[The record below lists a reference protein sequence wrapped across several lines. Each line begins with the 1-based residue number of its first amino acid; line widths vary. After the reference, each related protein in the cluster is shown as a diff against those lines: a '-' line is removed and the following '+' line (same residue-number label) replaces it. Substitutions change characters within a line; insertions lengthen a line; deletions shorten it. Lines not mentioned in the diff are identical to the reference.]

1 MDLSIIIPAYNEEIR
16 LGPTLDDIKLYMDGR
31 GMDYEVIV
39 VDDGSTDGTAGL
51 AKTSE
56 LGRIGRLTVV
66 SNEKNMGKGFSVK
79 RGVEKARGEY
89 VLFSDADLSTPISEM
104 EKLLAGLKGGADV
117 AIGSRSSTDSHIVV
131 RQPIFRQTMGK
142 VFNLLVRFILGERI
156 SDTQCGFKAFRS
168 HAAKSLFSEMSV
180 AGFAFDAE
188 ILFLARKRGLKV
200 VEAGVVWKN
209 SPISKVSPISSS
221 FSMLRDVLKVRIAH
235 R

>member
-1 MDLSIIIPAYNEEIR
+1 MDS
-16 LGPTLDDIKLYMDGR
+16 R
-31 GMDYEVIV
+31 GLDYEVIV

-51 AKTSE
+51 AKTSG
-56 LGRIGRLTVV
+56 LSRVGRLTVL
-66 SNEKNMGKGFSVK
+66 SNGKNMGKGFSVK

-89 VLFSDADLSTPISEM
+89 VLFSDADLSTPISEI

-117 AIGSRSSTDSHIVV
+117 AIGSRSAVDSQVVV

-142 VFNLLVRFILGERI
+142 VFNFLVRFILGERI
-156 SDTQCGFKAFRS
+156 SDTQCGFKAFRA

-188 ILFLARKRGLKV
+188 LLFLARKRGLKV
-200 VEAGVVWKN
+200 IEAGVVWKN